1 MIAGFPFTN
10 VEAPFIA
17 FETEEYLCVFKP
29 AGTHSVPL
37 ASHDRDLVSWLG
49 TARPDQTGGFEK
61 PSDGGMEP
69 RGAESRGA
77 TPEQE
82 KENSLRHRMKS
93 ELGMLSRLDAD
104 TSGLILFARSE
115 EVFLRSLAAQKQGLM
130 RKFYR
135 LAAARGESGGELP
148 GSRPLR
154 CPVPGIGPLLDNRAN
169 ASIDLREPGRK
180 PETLSI
186 ECYFRSYGEKRAR
199 VACVSPEF
207 RKDEKKPLSPISYR
221 TTISSR
227 GRSLVEEFNEIEK
240 VVDVEAEISSG
251 FRHQI
256 RAHMAWAGYPVA
268 GDRLYGGIAASRLY
282 LECHRIEMIFPGSD
296 SLVFDIYARN
306 ESTGKV
312 S

>member
-1 MIAGFPFTN
+1 MIAGFPFTK

-37 ASHDRDLVSWLG
+37 ASRDRDLVSWLG
-49 TARPDQTGGFEK
+49 TARPDQAGGFEK

-69 RGAESRGA
+69 RGAIPDQG
-77 TPEQE
+77 
-82 KENSLRHRMKS
+82 KGNSLRLRMKS

-169 ASIDLREPGRK
+169 ASSDLREPGKR
-180 PETLSI
+180 PETLSV
-186 ECYFRSYGEKRAR
+186 ESYFRSYGEKRAR

-221 TTISSR
+221 TKISSR
-227 GRSLVEEFNEIEK
+227 GRSLVEEFHNVEK

-282 LECHRIEMIFPGSD
+282 LECHRVEIIFPGCE

-306 ESTGKV
+306 ESTGNV